1 MTAPR
6 HRPFPA
12 AALAALLLAV
22 PSALSAAGHDLL
34 VAASINSSSRVMGSG
49 TGAPDGLYVRA
60 AGQEAFTHVG
70 PNMPLLITVVADPRE
85 RSRLYAA
92 GLSGVMRS
100 ADGGAT
106 WRIVTGWAETE
117 PKALALDPV
126 DPDTVYAGLP
136 DGFVL
141 SSDRGQT
148 WRRAEAGLPD
158 RGKYVQCLQVDRTV
172 RGRILLGCETGIY
185 LSEDGAG
192 SWRRVFTA
200 VDTVNDIQ
208 QSPHDPSR
216 WLAVSQSAGV
226 LESTDGGRS
235 WTPLSGLPREQAW
248 YNVAFH
254 PRDPARLALAS
265 WTYGLWTS
273 ADGGRTWTE
282 RNAGLPTPTRVWRA
296 AFDPDDGRLYAAVFE
311 RALFASTDLGSTWKE
326 TALPGSVVRSF
337 TFVPVVR

>member
-1 MTAPR
+1 MTATR
-6 HRPFPA
+6 LRPLPSL
-12 AALAALLLAV
+12 ALAVLLLAA
-22 PSALSAAGHDLL
+22 PSALRAAGHDLL
-34 VAASINSSSRVMGSG
+34 IAASINSSGRVMGSG

-60 AGQEAFTHVG
+60 AGQEAFGHVG
-70 PNMPLLITVVADPRE
+70 ANMPLLITVVADPRE

-106 WRIVTGWAETE
+106 WRILTGWAETE

-141 SSDRGQT
+141 SNDRGQT

-172 RGRILLGCETGIY
+172 RGRILLGCESGIW
-185 LSEDGAG
+185 LSEDGAA
-192 SWRRVFTA
+192 SWRRVFAA

-208 QSPHDPSR
+208 QSPHDPAR

-226 LESTDGGRS
+226 LESTDGGRT
-235 WTPLSGLPREQAW
+235 WAALPGLPREQAW

-265 WTYGLWTS
+265 WTFGLWAS

-282 RNAGLPTPTRVWRA
+282 RNAGLPAPTRVWRT
-296 AFDPDDGRLYAAVFE
+296 AFDPDDGRLYAAVYE
-311 RALFASTDLGSTWKE
+311 RALYASTDLGGTWTE
-326 TALPGSVVRSF
+326 TALPGSVIRSF

>member
-1 MTAPR
+1 MTAHRP
-6 HRPFPA
+6 RPFPTV
-12 AALAALLLAV
+12 ALAALLLGV

-34 VAASINSSSRVMGSG
+34 VAASINSSGRVMGSG

-60 AGQEAFTHVG
+60 AGQEAFAHVG
-70 PNMPLLITVVADPRE
+70 PNLPLLITVVADPRE
-85 RSRLYAA
+85 RSRFYAA

-100 ADGGAT
+100 ADGGAS

-126 DPDTVYAGLP
+126 DPDTVYVGLP

-141 SSDRGQT
+141 SRDRGQT

-158 RGKYVQCLQVDRTV
+158 RGKYVQSLQVDRTV

-192 SWRRVFTA
+192 SWRRVFAA

-208 QSPHDPSR
+208 QSPHDPAR

-235 WTPLSGLPREQAW
+235 WTALPGLPREQAW

-254 PRDPARLALAS
+254 PRDPAQLALAS

-296 AFDPDDGRLYAAVFE
+296 AFDPDDGRLYAAVYE
-311 RALFASTDLGSTWKE
+311 QALFASTDLGLTWKE
-326 TALPGSVVRSF
+326 TALPGAVVRSF
-337 TFVPVVR
+337 TFVPAAR